1 VAPHLFEQTYP
12 ADLASATAARR
23 AVAGLVRSLD
33 RADVELDRLGQ
44 DAELV
49 VSELVA
55 NAVLHT
61 GSEFR
66 LVVDVDSRRVRI
78 GVHDASED
86 LPVRRQAEALATSGR
101 GMLIVEA
108 VAADWG
114 VEELGEGKLVWAELA
129 LSDDN
134 DLVSG

>member
-1 VAPHLFEQTYP
+1 
-12 ADLASATAARR
+12 
-23 AVAGLVRSLD
+23 
-33 RADVELDRLGQ
+33 
-44 DAELV
+44 V